1 MRYSDIR
8 KSKFLVFVPLLIIL
22 VIAVACGEDAA
33 PASTPRP
40 TVTPQP
46 IPATVTP
53 QPILAP
59 EDIRSLVSEAV
70 KSSVPPPP
78 EVVSAAEIQRMVE
91 TAVAAAAPAGA
102 TAEEVK
108 QLVDAGVAAVSAQ
121 AVSKG
126 EVASLISQ
134 AVAAATAG
142 LPEPV
147 SASEIEQIVK
157 AAIPNTPTPAPT
169 PSPIPTI
176 DPRAL
181 VIASRYGGTVPM
193 SSLANPRGWDPH
205 RASGT
210 QEIQGTGL
218 MFNQIVEYNP
228 INLSDIIGDLAESWN
243 LSDDGLAYT
252 FKLRDGIKW
261 WDGNDLTADDV
272 VFSLNRMMESEEPR
286 PRTGR
291 ISPYIAS
298 VEKVSRL
305 NVKINLNF
313 PSGAFLQF
321 LSMDYMKIVPKHHV
335 ETDIDF
341 NTFDNARAVG
351 SGPFKGVEFAEGV
364 SFKFEK
370 NQDYFKEGRPYFDGI
385 QGFFIGDKGAEIAA
399 FKTGRVLM
407 NQAAPNA
414 LDVEDLVKLG
424 NDPSFSSKFGIYLL
438 FGAAGEHLLLNVNQP
453 PFDDAKVRRAMF
465 LALDRQAMVEGFG
478 PGTYKVGTPMF
489 APTNPF
495 ALPEEELFQ
504 LPGYRQLNGQKHPD
518 DITEAKRLLTE
529 AGFPNGFSAS
539 FLTIS
544 VGNFADAAQ
553 VIKEQ
558 FKESINVD
566 LDLQVLEFSA
576 WIGRI
581 PQGDYQMGHLGYG
594 PMLYDPDDR
603 FAAIYLKGP
612 RNWSQNEVEGVRAL
626 FDQQQVELDAAKR
639 KELVL
644 DMQRLV
650 LSDAPGHIEIWWK
663 PFGPVVSRRIKTE
676 AGGFVPWTSIQ
687 MRLKHEH
694 EWLEPE

>member
-1 MRYSDIR
+1 MRYSGIR
-8 KSKFLVFVPLLIIL
+8 KPKFLLMVPVLVILL
-22 VIAVACGEDAA
+22 IAVACGDDATPGPTPGPTPTPIDVSAITSGISEDLQKSIADA
-33 PASTPRP
+33 
-40 TVTPQP
+40 
-46 IPATVTP
+46 
-53 QPILAP
+53 LAGIEVP
-59 EDIRSLVSEAV
+59 DVVSEDQIRQLVEGALAQVPEGLTAADVETIVDRAV
-70 KSSVPPPP
+70 TA
-78 EVVSAAEIQRMVE
+78 SAAE
-91 TAVAAAAPAGA
+91 AVDQEDVARAIAEALAQAQAAARKP
-102 TAEEVK
+102 
-108 QLVDAGVAAVSAQ
+108 LSAF
-121 AVSKG
+121 
-126 EVASLISQ
+126 EISR
-134 AVAAATAG
+134 
-142 LPEPV
+142 
-147 SASEIEQIVK
+147 IVRE
-157 AAIPNTPTPAPT
+157 AIPATPTPAPT
-169 PSPIPTI
+169 ATPIPAP

-181 VIASRYGGTVPM
+181 LIASRYGGTVPM

-205 RASGT
+205 AASGT

-252 FKLRDGIKW
+252 FKLHDGIKW

-305 NVKINLNF
+305 NVKINLTF

-321 LSMDYMKIVPKHHV
+321 LAMDYMKIVPKHHV
-335 ETDIDF
+335 ETGLDF

-414 LDVEDLVKLG
+414 LGVEDLARLG

-438 FGAAGEHLLLNVNQP
+438 FGSAGEHLLLNVNQP
-453 PFDDAKVRRAMF
+453 PFDDDRVRRALF
-465 LALDRQAMVEGFG
+465 LALDRQAMVDGFG

-495 ALPEEELFQ
+495 ALPEDELFQ

-518 DITEAKRLLTE
+518 DIAEAKSLLE
-529 AGFPNGFSAS
+529 AAGFGPDNPLSAS

-544 VGNFADAAQ
+544 VGNFPDAAQ

-558 FKESINVD
+558 FKESLNVD

-581 PQGDYQMGHLGYG
+581 PGGDYQMGHLGYG

-603 FAAIYLKGP
+603 FSAIYLKGP
-612 RNWSQNEVEGVRAL
+612 RNWSQHEVEGVRAL
-626 FDQQQVELDAAKR
+626 FDQQQVELDPVKR

-644 DMQRLV
+644 EMQRLV
-650 LSDAPGHIEIWWK
+650 LNDAPGHIEIWWK

-694 EWLEPE
+694 EWLDPE